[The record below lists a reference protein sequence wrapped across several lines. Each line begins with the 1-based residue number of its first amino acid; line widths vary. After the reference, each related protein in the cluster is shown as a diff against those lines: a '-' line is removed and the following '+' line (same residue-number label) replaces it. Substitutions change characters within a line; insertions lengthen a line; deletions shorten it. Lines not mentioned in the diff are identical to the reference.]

1 MGRHWFGWWLSVS
14 GLSQCRPTSMSQG
27 PNEVTMQV
35 NLILDV
41 MCMYVYFCTH
51 LCLHVYSHYVR
62 VVRRNIITC
71 KTCLGSCNLE
81 SVYMIFWPHSSC
93 IRNNVSLF
101 TLTFD
106 NFFQFPPIASIII
119 QYVKWSPLYY
129 ICMYTT
135 HLDYAVFSP
144 TCTTAAILKYFNL
157 KRLVDQIGR
166 VHNAMKVLQIPLK
179 VCVYLRLILLLCT
192 LTHISWFWWLTL
204 EYISVLVITCAC
216 LFNKICFLL
225 FNNII
230 YFYAVLGTFLRDES
244 QILQNYIYIYNSCA
258 FAIKFPILEN
268 VALL

>member
-1 MGRHWFGWWLSVS
+1 
-14 GLSQCRPTSMSQG
+14 
-27 PNEVTMQV
+27 
-35 NLILDV
+35 

-62 VVRRNIITC
+62 VVRINIITC
-71 KTCLGSCNLE
+71 KTCPGSCNLE
-81 SVYMIFWPHSSC
+81 SVIMIFWPHSSC

-101 TLTFD
+101 SLTFD

-135 HLDYAVFSP
+135 HLDYAVLSP
-144 TCTTAAILKYFNL
+144 TCTTAAVLKYFNL

-166 VHNAMKVLQIPLK
+166 VHNAMKVLQIPLIVTK
-179 VCVYLRLILLLCT
+179 SIVSKHILCT
-192 LTHISWFWWLTL
+192 LTHISLFWWLTL

-230 YFYAVLGTFLRDES
+230 CFYAVLGTILPDES
-244 QILQNYIYIYNSCA
+244 DIANLYIYIY
-258 FAIKFPILEN
+258 
-268 VALL
+268 